1 MEAVALKLPEFL
13 EEDELVRLPAS
24 WEEYFDVLD
33 EADRLAPTLT
43 IQFLDNEIIMS
54 QATDDHELIVGW
66 LITLFNN
73 ALVDQPA
80 YRVLGSNVKIVIPE
94 RVGDFNADLSVVR
107 GASDYGLTPAGRVT
121 KMRIKNPEI
130 VVEVLS
136 KSTRK
141 FDLEEKLTTY
151 KLIPSLQHILF
162 VDQTKPFASVYTRTG
177 RPDEWLNQDYR
188 SLNGLVQI
196 GDVQLPMQDIYR
208 KIVFGA

>member
-13 EEDELVRLPAS
+13 EEDELLRVPAS

-43 IQFLDNEIIMS
+43 VQFLDNEIIMS
-54 QATDDHELIVGW
+54 QATDIHEELVMILGW
-66 LITLFNN
+66 LFKN
-73 ALVDQPA
+73 AFLSQPG
-80 YRVLGSNVKIVIPE
+80 YRVLGSNVKVVIPD

-136 KSTRK
+136 KGTRK
-141 FDLEEKLTTY
+141 FDLEEKLTAY
-151 KLIPSLQHILF
+151 KLISSLQHILF
-162 VDQTKPFASVYTRTG
+162 VDQYKPFASVYTRTG

-188 SLNGLVQI
+188 SLDGLVRI
-196 GDVQLPMQDIYR
+196 GDVQLPMQDIYP
-208 KIVFGA
+208 KDVFEF